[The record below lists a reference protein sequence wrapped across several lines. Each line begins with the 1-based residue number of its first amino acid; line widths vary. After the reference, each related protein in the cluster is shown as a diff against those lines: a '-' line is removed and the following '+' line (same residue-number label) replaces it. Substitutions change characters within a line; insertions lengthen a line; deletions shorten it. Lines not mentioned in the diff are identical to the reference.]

1 MRITEV
7 KVQLDESDD
16 ERLRAYCSIT
26 IDDEFVV
33 KELRVI
39 EGKDGFFVAMPSRRI
54 GQKCHRCAHKNAVR
68 SFFCG
73 MCGDRLMHEP
83 TAEADPHRGFAD
95 VAHPI
100 NRSCR
105 QKLQTVVLDAFNY
118 ACEQNVLG
126 TVITVSDELLVS

>member
-7 KVQLDESDD
+7 KVQLDESGDD
-16 ERLRAYCSIT
+16 RLRAYCSIT

-54 GQKCHRCAHKNAVR
+54 GQKCHRCAHKNAIS
-68 SFFCG
+68 SFFCA
-73 MCGDRLMHEP
+73 MCGDRLAHEP
-83 TAEADPHRGFAD
+83 GTDTDPHKVFTD

-100 NRSCR
+100 NRTCR
-105 QKLQTVVLDAFNY
+105 QKIQVVVLDAFTQ
-118 ACEQNVLG
+118 AMEHRIHG
-126 TVITVSDELLVS
+126 SVITIGDELLIS